1 MKRKCF
7 GRKERVMESSEPYLE
22 PEFEAAAKMLSIN
35 TFLN

>member
-7 GRKERVMESSEPYLE
+7 GRKERVMESSEPYSE
-22 PEFEAAAKMLSIN
+22 PDLEAAAKMLSIY